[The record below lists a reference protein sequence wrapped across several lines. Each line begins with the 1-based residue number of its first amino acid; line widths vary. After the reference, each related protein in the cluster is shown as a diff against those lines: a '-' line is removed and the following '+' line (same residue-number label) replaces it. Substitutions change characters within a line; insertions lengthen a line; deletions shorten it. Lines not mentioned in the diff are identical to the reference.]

1 MIDQQE
7 RYHNYILRRSRE
19 DREDREEM
27 NTTTNIYVVHTY
39 NKNNNSSV
47 NKFLGVYSSKEL
59 ADVAGKEQ
67 CEIWGDGNL
76 HYTVTLSALD
86 DIINGEQK

>member
-1 MIDQQE
+1 MIVQQE
-7 RYHNYILRRSRE
+7 RYHNYILRRS
-19 DREDREEM
+19 REDREEM

>member
-7 RYHNYILRRSRE
+7 RYHNYILRRS
-19 DREDREEM
+19 REDREEM

>member
-7 RYHNYILRRSRE
+7 RYHNYILRRS
-19 DREDREEM
+19 REDREEM

-67 CEIWGDGNL
+67 CEIWARWQLTL
-76 HYTVTLSALD
+76 HCDT
-86 DIINGEQK
+86 

>member
-67 CEIWGDGNL
+67 CEIWGDVNL